1 MVSEFNHGTLC
12 VFSVDWRRPYDDRY
26 IVNGSCSLREWA
38 VSEALTA
45 VLLFSE
51 FFLFAFRPCIFLSGK
66 ARPEKYS

>member
-1 MVSEFNHGTLC
+1 MVSEFNHGILC

-45 VLLFSE
+45 VLLFSV
-51 FFLFAFRPCIFLSGK
+51 FLCAFHPRIFLSAK
-66 ARPEKYS
+66 APPENHS